1 MHGLEPQFR
10 ISGMNASRNLAI
22 REGFASE
29 NERRKRLGQYFTGGP
44 LARLLAELADA
55 SDARSIIDPMA
66 GSGDMLVA
74 CGRDNPWERVFG
86 AVEIDPIAAGTCSD
100 RAPWAVSVLGS
111 AFDSATL
118 SQLPTTRWDLV
129 ITNPPYV
136 RYQSL
141 AKSAGS
147 GFKLPSGIEVR
158 NGLLDALGYCDAL
171 DPEDRT
177 LFRVLASRYS
187 GLADLAVPSW
197 ILCAALCSP
206 GGKLA
211 LVLPESWLS
220 RDYASVIQYL
230 LLRWFRIRYVVED
243 AHAVW
248 FDGAQVKTTLLVA
261 ERTERKESAFD
272 QFSNESYLRLR
283 VSGSAKGENSVVGR
297 MFPGSSENADRLFA
311 RLASEL
317 IATGSGFRSEM
328 LEADFVPYAL
338 MADNLTSACGKQKWL
353 SKVERYASSRT
364 ALARHSIP
372 PPLAAWLSSAGETP
386 HLATLKDFHV
396 SVGQGLR
403 TGANEF
409 FYFDAVSVSERETSI
424 EASRTL
430 GRIVA
435 TVPNRLVL
443 PALRKQSELPDG
455 LVIYAEALTGRVL
468 VISSCALPEDTTG
481 SADARR
487 AYTGMPEGLARIVR
501 TAASANFKGKRIQ
514 ELSAVATNVRTGN
527 RSNGVPPRFWYMLP
541 DLAPRHRPDIVV
553 PRINGESPTAYVNL
567 GRRAV
572 VDANFSTLW
581 TEHGCPADSWALL
594 AVLNSSWCAA
604 VMELSASVMGG
615 GALKVE
621 ASHLRRLPI
630 PHLSHDGW
638 ERMKGLGREMAQGL
652 QGAKEAI
659 DRAVAAAVL
668 GRMPKEYELFAL
680 QELAESARIRRSR
693 HRRIRK

>member
-1 MHGLEPQFR
+1 
-10 ISGMNASRNLAI
+10 MNASRQLAT
-22 REGFASE
+22 REGFANE
-29 NERRKRLGQYFTGGP
+29 DERRKRLGQYFTGGQ
-44 LARLLAELADA
+44 LASLLAELAA
-55 SDARSIIDPMA
+55 AGNARSVIDPMA

-74 CGRDNPWERVFG
+74 CGRDGSSERAFG
-86 AVEIDPIAAGTCSD
+86 AVEIDPIAAASCSV

-111 AFDSATL
+111 AFDATVL
-118 SQLPTTRWDLV
+118 ARLPTKRWDLV

-158 NGLLDALGYCDAL
+158 SGLFDALGECDAL
-171 DPEDRT
+171 DPEDRA
-177 LFRVLASRYS
+177 LFRELVSGYS

-197 ILCAALCSP
+197 ILCAALCAP

-248 FDGAQVKTTLLVA
+248 FDDAQVKTTLLVA
-261 ERTERKESAFD
+261 ERTDRKESAFGP
-272 QFSNESYLRLR
+272 FSDESYLRLR

-317 IATGSGFRSEM
+317 VATGKGIRSEM
-328 LEADFVPYAL
+328 LEADFVPYSV
-338 MADNLTSACGKQKWL
+338 MADNLTSACGRQKWL
-353 SKVERYASSRT
+353 SKVEKHVRLRT
-364 ALARHSIP
+364 PPARHSVP
-372 PPLAAWLSSAGETP
+372 SPLAAWLSSSGATP
-386 HLATLKDFHV
+386 RLATLEDIGV

-409 FYFDAVSVSERETSI
+409 FYFDAVSVSERETRI

-430 GRIVA
+430 GRMAA
-435 TVPNRLVL
+435 TVPNGLVL

-455 LVIYAEALTGRVL
+455 LVIDAEDLTGRVL
-468 VISSCALPEDTTG
+468 VIGSCALPEDAAG
-481 SADARR
+481 SVDAGK
-487 AYTGMPEGLARIVR
+487 AYAAMPESLARIVR
-501 TAASANFKGKRIQ
+501 TAASADFKGKRIQ
-514 ELSAVATNVRTGN
+514 ELSAVATNVRGGN
-527 RSNGVPPRFWYMLP
+527 RGNGVLPRFWYMLP
-541 DLAPRHRPDIVV
+541 DLAPRHRPDVVV
-553 PRINGESPTAYVNL
+553 PRINGETPKAYLNA
-567 GRRAV
+567 GRNAV
-572 VDANFSTLW
+572 IDANFSTLW
-581 TEHGCPADSWALL
+581 TENSCPTGSWALL

-604 VMELSASVMGG
+604 VLEHSASVMGG

-621 ASHLRRLPI
+621 ASHLRRLPV
-630 PHLSHDGW
+630 PLFSPDGW
-638 ERMKGLGREMAQGL
+638 EHMKVLGREMARSS
-652 QGAKEAI
+652 QGAKEAA

-668 GRMPKEYELFAL
+668 GRMPEEYELFAL
-680 QELAESARIRRSR
+680 SELAENARIRRSR
-693 HRRIRK
+693 HRKIR